1 MRWKDV
7 RIGKK
12 VITGMG
18 IVLVLLTIIVIWA
31 TIGMTRIADHGVYAL
46 DAQLTRGK
54 IMQTELDTL
63 VLGQAI
69 SEYVYVEHVYDT
81 DIRVSVQRAVKRAG
95 IGCEGLPK
103 LDYQEFRFMQWLHG
117 GGGAEAKRE
126 IPQIKDYLLAI
137 EDHVP
142 ELFKTALKIEELIK
156 AGMIE
161 EAEEHFKTQTM
172 YYLPKI
178 QGALDTM
185 DDIVEPHAALAKKE
199 MEEAAARNV
208 LVLMGTGII
217 AVLLGIGVGMVVT
230 RSVVRPVSR
239 GNKFAQTVAA
249 GDLREQLDIDQKDEI
264 GQLAK
269 AMNLVATN
277 LRELIGGITTTA
289 ESVASSSEELS
300 ATTAEITGK
309 IGEQTERANQVAT
322 SSEEMS
328 QTIIDIAK
336 NASNIASSGV
346 EATRI
351 ADEGGLQVNRAVSKV
366 QEIAETVSESLKLMS
381 SLEGRSKQI
390 GEIIGVIKDIADQ
403 TNLLAL
409 NAAIEAARAG
419 EQGRGFAVV
428 ADEVKKLA
436 ERTKKA
442 TEETGKMI
450 TSMQDE
456 TNLTLASMT
465 KGAEGADAGALLAR
479 EAGTAIDKI
488 KESVN
493 NLQSMVQQIASATEE
508 MSTASEQISRD
519 IEAVASTSAEVSSSA
534 EQVSQASDDTA
545 KMAADLKS
553 ATNKFQI

>member
-1 MRWKDV
+1 
-7 RIGKK
+7 
-12 VITGMG
+12 
-18 IVLVLLTIIVIWA
+18 
-31 TIGMTRIADHGVYAL
+31 
-46 DAQLTRGK
+46 
-54 IMQTELDTL
+54 MQTETDIS
-63 VLGQAI
+63 VLALGLAK
-69 SEYVYVEHVYDT
+69 YVYHEHVHDT
-81 DIRVSVQRAVKRAG
+81 DARTSILKAFEKTGG
-95 IGCEGLPK
+95 IACERLFT
-103 LDYQEFRFMQWLHG
+103 LDYEQHRFKKWFHG
-117 GGGAEAKRE
+117 EGGAEAKERFPE
-126 IPQIKDYLLAI
+126 IRDYLIAIKDPYR
-137 EDHVP
+137 
-142 ELFKTALKIEELIK
+142 ELFKGALRIEELVN

-161 EAEEHFKTQTM
+161 EAQEYFETEISH
-172 YYLPKI
+172 Y
-178 QGALDTM
+178 
-185 DDIVEPHAALAKKE
+185 LAKVLKPLRAASCVLRDSAIAYKAEVDE
-199 MEEAAARNV
+199 MAARDGVV
-208 LVLMGTGII
+208 LLVAGII
-217 AVLLGIGVGMVVT
+217 AVLLGTGVGMVVT

-249 GDLREQLDIDQKDEI
+249 GDLREHLDIDQKDEI

-269 AMNLVATN
+269 AMNLVTTN
-277 LRELIGGITTTA
+277 LGKLIGGITTTA

-300 ATTAEITGK
+300 AITAEITGK
-309 IGEQTERANQVAT
+309 IGEQVERANQVAT

-336 NASNIASSGV
+336 NASNIASSGA

-351 ADEGGLQVNRAVSKV
+351 ADEGGLQVNRAVSKA
-366 QEIAETVSESLKLMS
+366 QEIAETISESLKLMS

-390 GEIIGVIKDIADQ
+390 GEVIGVIKDIADQ

-442 TEETGKMI
+442 TEETSKMI
-450 TSMQDE
+450 TSMQEE
-456 TNLTLASMT
+456 TTLTLASMT
-465 KGAEGADAGALLAR
+465 EGAKGADAGALLAG

-519 IEAVASTSAEVSSSA
+519 IETVASVSGEVNSGV
-534 EQVSQASDDTA
+534 EQVSQAADDTA